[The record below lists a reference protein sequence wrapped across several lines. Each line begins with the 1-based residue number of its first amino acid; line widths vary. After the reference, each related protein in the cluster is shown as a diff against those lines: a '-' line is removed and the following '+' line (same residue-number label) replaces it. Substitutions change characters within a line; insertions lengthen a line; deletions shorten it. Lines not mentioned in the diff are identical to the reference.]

1 MDAADAIYRS
11 RYGYELPVLGQI
23 TVPFSRR
30 KPSPSLTDSIGTTPQ
45 ISASPVDRL
54 VKIAGPFSSRPAVAS
69 GRSGVMLY
77 LEGPF
82 FAAVTAH
89 ASRIA
94 VETGYVLEVT
104 IPAGVVLAVGEGTSS
119 PTVFTFR
126 MGTV

>member
-1 MDAADAIYRS
+1 M
-11 RYGYELPVLGQI
+11 
-23 TVPFSRR
+23 
-30 KPSPSLTDSIGTTPQ
+30 GTTPQ
-45 ISASPVDRL
+45 IAVSPVDRL

-77 LEGPF
+77 LEGSF

-94 VETGYVLEVT
+94 AETGYVLEVT
-104 IPAGVVLAVGEGTSS
+104 IPAGVILAVGEGTSS
-119 PTVFTFR
+119 PTMFTFK